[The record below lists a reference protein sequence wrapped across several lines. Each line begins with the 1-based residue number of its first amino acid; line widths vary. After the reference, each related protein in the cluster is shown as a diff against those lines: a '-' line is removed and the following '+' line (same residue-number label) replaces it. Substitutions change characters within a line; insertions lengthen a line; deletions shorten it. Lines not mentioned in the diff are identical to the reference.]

1 MKEVIRLLAEEG
13 LLDSRG
19 ASFYYDGFQFCAC
32 KSASHLSLR
41 ILLTRMFLCA
51 AVSDTKNAKAWATKA
66 WEGYCVVRGPDSTD
80 AKNMKKYVQNPRAH
94 RAFGLLS
101 KKTLSGPE

>member
-1 MKEVIRLLAEEG
+1 MV
-13 LLDSRG
+13 
-19 ASFYYDGFQFCAC
+19 
-32 KSASHLSLR
+32 
-41 ILLTRMFLCA
+41 LCA

-66 WEGYCVVRGPDSTD
+66 WEGYCAVRGPDSTD
-80 AKNMKKYVQNPRAH
+80 AKNMKKFVQSPRAH